1 MRALGVALLLVA
13 TACSSSTSNCPS
25 DAPGTGEACTG
36 NGTCVYGPLSCF
48 CDDQAWDCDL
58 PFTPAISEGG
68 DDESETSYDESE
80 TSYDES
86 ETSYDEAGT
95 EDATESYPSD

>member
-13 TACSSSTSNCPS
+13 TACSSSSSNCPS

-36 NGTCVYGPLSCF
+36 NGTCVYGPLSCS

-58 PFTPAISEGG
+58 PFTPALSDGDGAESDAN
-68 DDESETSYDESE
+68 DDEM
-80 TSYDES
+80 
-86 ETSYDEAGT
+86 GT
-95 EDATESYPSD
+95 E